1 MLSCFPALMFLLI
14 NNNTFVSGKV
24 GWNDSVHV
32 RKTAVSPCSSLLV
45 LFHQVG
51 HLCLDQRQKFHT
63 DDLESV
69 QNLARSYWLQMAVKR
84 QMVKCKRVES
94 TTKQSVFVEHS
105 YSFKKNHLS
114 FNLSKLVSEEH
125 KIYPQLTRRNKKS
138 NKFTFGT
145 PLITA
150 SLIM

>member
-14 NNNTFVSGKV
+14 NHNTFVSGKV
-24 GWNDSVHV
+24 GWNDSL
-32 RKTAVSPCSSLLV
+32 RIWKTAVSPCSSPLG
-45 LFHQVG
+45 LFHKVA

-63 DDLESV
+63 DDLKSV

-84 QMVKCKRVES
+84 QMVKCKWVES

-105 YSFKKNHLS
+105 NSFKKKIIWV
-114 FNLSKLVSEEH
+114 LSKLVSKEH